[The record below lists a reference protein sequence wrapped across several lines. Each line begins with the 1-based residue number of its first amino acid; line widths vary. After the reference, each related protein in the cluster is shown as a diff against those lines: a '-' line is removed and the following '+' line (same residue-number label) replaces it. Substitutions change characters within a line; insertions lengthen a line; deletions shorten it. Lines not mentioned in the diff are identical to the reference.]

1 MLCKSWLGAGVGGA
15 VLLATS
21 LARAQCAMDTDC
33 KGDRICEEC
42 KCVQPAAPSAAAP
55 PASAPGAPAGS
66 AGAPAPGGATPGA
79 GALFGTGAPSG
90 AVAAPAAEPP
100 PPKMVRHSTGMMA
113 GGIVMTSLSPIAL
126 LVSATAAVSESV
138 CDVSYDIDSGYR
150 DRCDYDGVIYG
161 SLLTGV
167 VLLGVGIP
175 LIVVGAKKEPESE
188 HLTATVT
195 PWATPNAA
203 GIGVRFA
210 M

>member
-15 VLLATS
+15 ALLATS

-33 KGDRICEEC
+33 KGDRICEAG
-42 KCVQPAAPSAAAP
+42 KCVQPAAPSAVAP
-55 PASAPGAPAGS
+55 PAAAPGAPAGS
-66 AGAPAPGGATPGA
+66 AGSPAPAAPPTA
-79 GALFGTGAPSG
+79 GAPSG
-90 AVAAPAAEPP
+90 AVAAPAADSP

>member
-1 MLCKSWLGAGVGGA
+1 
-15 VLLATS
+15 LATS

-33 KGDRICEEC
+33 KGDRICEAG
-42 KCVQPAAPSAAAP
+42 KCVQPAAPAAPSAVAP
-55 PASAPGAPAGS
+55 PAAAPGAPAGS
-66 AGAPAPGGATPGA
+66 AGSPAPAAPPTA
-79 GALFGTGAPSG
+79 GAPSG
-90 AVAAPAAEPP
+90 AVAAPAADSP